1 MEERAE
7 EREEEDR
14 DERGGGEEGGDTEGE
29 KEMPIVEENPQKRV
43 KKTIKEKWVT
53 RTNDKADNKTDKDNK
68 TDNKTDED
76 NKTDNKTDEDKD
88 KTLFGKMARMG
99 KRLKGHNKE
108 GDYWKIKGT
117 TRRRKE

>member
-1 MEERAE
+1 MWT
-7 EREEEDR
+7 
-14 DERGGGEEGGDTEGE
+14 DE
-29 KEMPIVEENPQKRV
+29 
-43 KKTIKEKWVT
+43 
-53 RTNDKADNKTDKDNK
+53 DNK

-108 GDYWKIKGT
+108 GDYWKIKGA